1 MSTIT
6 PRWEWRTFGE
16 DLSAPGARLAAL
28 AAPDQSRNPPPV
40 QLSDEVYFLSSAN
53 DANVKVRD
61 DLMDIKALEQTD
73 GDALEQ
79 WRPVLKAGF
88 PLPVATLGQVFAA
101 LGLPVPTL
109 ARDVYSLNELTREV
123 IAPEPRLHVL
133 AVHKERARYLVDGCI
148 TELTRVTAGGRQVQ
162 TLAVESEDAAAVLA
176 LVRRLGFAG
185 VPNQSYPRG
194 LTALGAGASRPGVDR
209 LRVAV
214 IDLGTNS
221 VKFYIGER
229 DTAGRWQRV
238 QDGAQ
243 ATRLGDGLR
252 ETGMIAPAAWDR
264 TIATV
269 CAMAAQARAAGVA
282 QIIAVGTMGLRTAK
296 NSEAFIAAVQAQC
309 GVAIEVI
316 EGAQE
321 ARLAYLAVQTGVGLP
336 DGAVT
341 VFDTGGGSTQVTVGR
356 AGIVLER
363 FSLDLGAVR
372 VTEQF
377 GLGVP
382 VGREA
387 LDKALAG
394 IALEL
399 ARLDSVTPPDALVG
413 LGGAVTNLASVSL
426 GMTDYDPDRI
436 QGAILTRAEIERQ
449 IALYAGLDGGGRGA
463 IPGMQP
469 GRADIILAGALIVL
483 TLLDKLRQERLT
495 VSDRGLRHGVLIDR
509 FPA

>member
-1 MSTIT
+1 MSTII

-28 AAPDQSRNPPPV
+28 AAADQSATPPPV
-40 QLSDEVYFLSSAN
+40 QSSEEVYLLSSAN

-61 DLMDIKALEQTD
+61 DLMDIKALEQTNGD
-73 GDALEQ
+73 GLEQ

-88 PLPVATLGQVFAA
+88 PLPATTLGQVFTV
-101 LGLPVPTL
+101 LGLSAPTL
-109 ARDVYSLNELTREV
+109 ARAAYSLDELTHEI
-123 IAPEPRLHVL
+123 IAPEPRLQAL
-133 AVHKERARYLVDGCI
+133 AVHKERTRYRVDGCM
-148 TELTRVTAGGRQVQ
+148 TEWTRVTAGGRQVQ

-176 LVRRLGFAG
+176 LVQRLGLAG

-194 LTALGAGASRPGVDR
+194 LKALGADTPK
-209 LRVAV
+209 LRIAV

-229 DTAGRWQRV
+229 DADGRWQRI
-238 QDGAQ
+238 QDRAQ

-252 ETGMIAPAAWDR
+252 ETGLIAPAAWER
-264 TIATV
+264 TLAAI
-269 CAMAAQARAAGVA
+269 CAMAGEARAAGVA
-282 QIIAVGTMGLRTAK
+282 QIVAVGTMGMRTAK
-296 NSEAFIAAVQAQC
+296 NSDAFIAAVQAQC

-316 EGAQE
+316 DGADE
-321 ARLAYLAVQTGVGLP
+321 ARLAYLAVQAGVGLP
-336 DGAVT
+336 DGAVI

-356 AGIVLER
+356 AGQVLER

-382 VGREA
+382 VGRA
-387 LDKALAG
+387 TLDQALAG
-394 IALEL
+394 IGHEL
-399 ARLDSVTPPDALVG
+399 ARLDSVVPPDALVG
-413 LGGAVTNLASVSL
+413 LGGAVTNLVSVSL
-426 GMTDYDPDRI
+426 GMTDYDPDHI

-449 IALYAGLDGGGRGA
+449 IALYAGLDGAGRAA
-463 IPGMQP
+463 IPGLQP

-483 TLLDKLRQERLT
+483 TLLDKLRQGQLM

-509 FPA
+509 FSA